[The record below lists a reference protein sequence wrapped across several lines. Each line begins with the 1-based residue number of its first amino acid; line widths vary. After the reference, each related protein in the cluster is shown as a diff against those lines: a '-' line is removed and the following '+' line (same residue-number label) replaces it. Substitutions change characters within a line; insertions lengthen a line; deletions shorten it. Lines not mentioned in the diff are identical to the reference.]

1 MPSLPTYIMAKTA
14 TKSEPKTAPKET
26 AAQKKGTTVERLP
39 DGTIKIAITLT
50 PDQIAKTGNVVIDE
64 LAKQVTVAGFRPGK
78 APKDVAAK
86 HLNPDAVR
94 EEILKKL
101 LPEAY
106 MKAVEE
112 HQLRP
117 IMNPKMHV
125 EKIEEGKDW
134 VFFAMTAEMPTIEL
148 GKYKENVQKI
158 TAKSKIVIPGK
169 EEEAKKPSMDQI
181 MQAILEGA
189 KVQIPGVLVEQEADR
204 LLSQLLNDVKRL
216 GLSLDQYLATTNR
229 KPEDLRAEYA
239 KRAEEDIKL
248 EFVLQKIS
256 ETEKIT
262 VDDKEIEEAISKAKD
277 PTERQQMEANRYLLA
292 GILRQQKT
300 LDFLMNL

>member
-1 MPSLPTYIMAKTA
+1 MAKTTA
-14 TKSEPKTAPKET
+14 KPEPQEAPKAEP
-26 AAQKKGTTVERLP
+26 AAKKAPVIERLP
-39 DGTIKIAITLT
+39 DGTIKIAITLS
-50 PDQIAKTGNVVIDE
+50 QEEIAKTGNIVIEE

-78 APKDVAAK
+78 APKDVAAS
-86 HLNPDAVR
+86 HLNPDNVR

-101 LPEAY
+101 LPAAY
-106 MKAVEE
+106 MKVVEQQ
-112 HQLRP
+112 QLRP

-134 VFFAMTAEMPTIEL
+134 TFYAMTAEMPKVEV
-148 GKYKENVQKI
+148 GPYQENVKKL
-158 TAKSKIVIPGK
+158 TAKSKIIIPGK
-169 EEEAKKPSMDQI
+169 ENEAQKPAMEDI
-181 MQAILEGA
+181 MKAILEGT

-204 LLSQLLNDVKRL
+204 LLSQLLNDIKRL

-256 ETEKIT
+256 ELEKIA
-262 VDDKEIEEAISKAKD
+262 VDEREIEEAIQKAKD
-277 PTERQQMEANRYLLA
+277 PVEKQQMEANRYLLA

-300 LDFLMNL
+300 LDLLMTL